1 MVGIGIIAVLRFI
14 SGAAA
19 GNTAPAALAY
29 LSEHAPQCP
38 NLHASLVPAS
48 MAAGACA
55 AAGLALVLSWVMS
68 PAVLAASG
76 WRVVLV
82 MSLLGNAVAGGL
94 RGWVLQE
101 PEGQMQEAELRD
113 RANRH
118 VGRILRCVVWFG
130 LGGWCWGCWAGG

>member
-1 MVGIGIIAVLRFI
+1 
-14 SGAAA
+14 
-19 GNTAPAALAY
+19 
-29 LSEHAPQCP
+29 
-38 NLHASLVPAS
+38 
-48 MAAGACA
+48 
-55 AAGLALVLSWVMS
+55 
-68 PAVLAASG
+68 
-76 WRVVLV
+76 V